1 MLGPADTIGLAPGVR
16 VQNEG
21 LTDDARGACFPVN
34 DTGLFVIRRAGRPLG
49 EIARELAVQ
58 HGLEPERARADVL
71 RFAFTLN
78 RAQLVNVVSGDGLA
92 WRAVAWLHLAVR
104 LAPAGTLPSLNLRRS
119 ALDTSTPG
127 RAVGDAVG
135 ALRWR
140 SVTLALAAVLLA
152 APGGLTPGVLALG
165 LGVGGSLVAH
175 EAGHAALLTGVS
187 AALVV
192 GGPRTFVIHPPLS
205 PARRRAVA
213 TAGPAAAVLLGV
225 AAVCAAWVSGA
236 PELGLAGC
244 APAAHAIG
252 LTVATGDGRAAC
264 GL

>member
-1 MLGPADTIGLAPGVR
+1 MLGPADTIGLSPGVR
-16 VQNEG
+16 VENG
-21 LTDDARGACFPVN
+21 AVTDDARGARFPVN
-34 DTGLFVIRRAGRPLG
+34 DTGLFVLHRAGRPLG
-49 EIARELAVQ
+49 EIARELALQ
-58 HGLEPERARADVL
+58 HGLEAERARADVL

-78 RAQLVNVVSGDGLA
+78 RAQLVNVHAGGGVAS
-92 WRAVAWLHLAVR
+92 RAVAWLRVAVR
-104 LAPAGTLPSLNLRRS
+104 LAPAGMLPSRNVRRF
-119 ALDTSTPG
+119 ALDTSTPAS
-127 RAVGDAVG
+127 AVGDAVG

-165 LGVGGSLVAH
+165 LGVGGGLVAH
-175 EAGHAALLTGVS
+175 EAGHAALLTGVA
-187 AALVV
+187 AALVIV
-192 GGPRTFVIHPPLS
+192 GLRTFVIHPTLT

-213 TAGPAAAVLLGV
+213 TAGPAGAVVLGV
-225 AAVCAAWVSGA
+225 AVVCAAWASGA